1 MIIDTMVFV
10 YALLGVREFRD
21 QAVNVLASAESIRV
35 PDSFRAE
42 LVNVVWQWI
51 QYQNVPLETGL
62 EVLQD
67 ANSLID
73 QAISS
78 DLLWERALKLAVENF
93 HTAYDT
99 LFIAAAENMK
109 TRLITFDKKLLE
121 IFPEWTLD
129 ANKFQ

>member
-21 QAVNVLASAESIRV
+21 QAVNVLASAESIQV

>member
-1 MIIDTMVFV
+1 MIIDTMVFA
-10 YALLGVREFRD
+10 YAFLGVKEFRD
-21 QAVNVLASAESIRV
+21 QAVNALASAESIQV

-42 LVNVVWQWI
+42 LANVVWQWI

-73 QAISS
+73 QAIPS
-78 DLLWERALKLAVENF
+78 DLLWERALELAVENS

-109 TRLITFDKKLLE
+109 SRLITFDKKLLE

>member
-1 MIIDTMVFV
+1 MVFV

-21 QAVNVLASAESIRV
+21 QAVNVLASAESIQV